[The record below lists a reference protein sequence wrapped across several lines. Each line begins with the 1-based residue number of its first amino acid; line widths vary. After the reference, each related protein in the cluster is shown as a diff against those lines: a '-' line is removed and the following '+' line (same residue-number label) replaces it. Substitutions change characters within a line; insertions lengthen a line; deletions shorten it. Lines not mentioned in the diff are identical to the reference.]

1 MLASVSL
8 SPSQDKARA
17 TTHMW
22 LLTQFG
28 LHIKTIETTM
38 PTAITHEKWHFHP
51 IAVFFTSHWTDSMNN
66 AVCRQLTWSK
76 SKSQSELVISCRQQ
90 LHNFIKIQIIQSI
103 NLWSHNP
110 IRFCGRICTELTLSL
125 HSWNELLQWRVVR
138 ITAPQ
143 ALMLPHSYAQH
154 QMQPNVTDT
163 ARSIYLSVCL
173 LVTTMSPTKMA
184 EPIKMPL

>member
-51 IAVFFTSHWTDSMNN
+51 TAVFFTSHWTDSMNN

-110 IRFCGRICTELTLSL
+110 IRLWEDLHGTNTESAFMKWTVAMTSGQDN
-125 HSWNELLQWRVVR
+125 S
-138 ITAPQ
+138 TTG
-143 ALMLPHSYAQH
+143 
-154 QMQPNVTDT
+154 TDVAT
-163 ARSIYLSVCL
+163 
-173 LVTTMSPTKMA
+173 
-184 EPIKMPL
+184 

>member
-1 MLASVSL
+1 
-8 SPSQDKARA
+8 
-17 TTHMW
+17 
-22 LLTQFG
+22 
-28 LHIKTIETTM
+28 
-38 PTAITHEKWHFHP
+38 
-51 IAVFFTSHWTDSMNN
+51 MNN

-90 LHNFIKIQIIQSI
+90 LHNFIKIQIIQSL

-110 IRFCGRICTELTLSL
+110 IRFCGTICTELTLSL

-173 LVTTMSPTKMA
+173 LVTTMSPQKWPNQSRCHCRGDSRA
-184 EPIKMPL
+184 LSRLPASQLGSQSGRAVHYYLVSARHG